1 MSAASTCCTVGPAAF
16 AVGRPSRFAPPPCV
30 DYTSDAAGKGKVT
43 ETTTPEPSILARI
56 AAGDGDAVQ
65 ECMDRYGGLV
75 WSLARRMAPRAAED
89 AVQEIF
95 IDLWKSAARFD
106 ASKASEKTFIATV
119 ARRRLIDRLRRQGRR
134 PQMRSLPEPDDPTPE
149 PSVDD
154 HLVIQRGAEARSAAR
169 YLKELRPEQL
179 KVIQLS
185 VVEGMS
191 HSEIASTTGIAIGT
205 VKSHIFRGLAK
216 VRSRLAEAEA
226 AIEGSPS

>member
-1 MSAASTCCTVGPAAF
+1 MSAAAACCTIGPAAF
-16 AVGRPSRFAPPPCV
+16 AVGTPSRFAPPSTV
-30 DYTSDAAGKGKVT
+30 DYTSDAARRSTVT
-43 ETTTPEPSILARI
+43 ETTTTEQSILSRI

-75 WSLARRMAPRAAED
+75 WSLARRMAPQAAED

-149 PSVDD
+149 PAVDE
-154 HLVIQRGAEARSAAR
+154 HLVIQRGAEAKSAAR
-169 YLKELRPEQL
+169 YLNELRPEQR

-191 HSEIASTTGIAIGT
+191 HSEIANATGIAIGT

-216 VRSRLAEAEA
+216 VRDRLAETEA

>member
-1 MSAASTCCTVGPAAF
+1 M
-16 AVGRPSRFAPPPCV
+16 
-30 DYTSDAAGKGKVT
+30 T
-43 ETTTPEPSILARI
+43 ETSILARI

-75 WSLARRMAPRAAED
+75 WSLARRMAPAMAED

-95 IDLWKSAARFD
+95 IDLWKSAGRFD
-106 ASKASEKTFIATV
+106 ASKASDKTFIATV

-134 PQMRSLPEPDDPTPE
+134 PQTSSLPEPDEPTAE

-154 HLVIQRGAEARSAAR
+154 HLVIERGAEARSAAR
-169 YLKELRPEQL
+169 YLDALRPEQRQ
-179 KVIQLS
+179 VIRLS

-191 HSEIASTTGIAIGT
+191 HSEIADATGIAIGT

-216 VRSRLAEAEA
+216 VRARLADAQA
-226 AIEGSPS
+226 AAEGSPS

>member
-1 MSAASTCCTVGPAAF
+1 MTSTTSFMPLGAQFTGSGPGGFTSAPGLHYT
-16 AVGRPSRFAPPPCV
+16 RSRARRK
-30 DYTSDAAGKGKVT
+30 TLT
-43 ETTTPEPSILARI
+43 ESPVLPRI

-75 WSLARRMAPRAAED
+75 WSLARRMAPTVAED

-106 ASKASEKTFIATV
+106 PSKASEKTFIATV

-134 PQMRSLPEPDDPTPE
+134 PRMRSLPEPDEPTAE
-149 PSVDD
+149 PSVDE
-154 HLVIQRGAEARSAAR
+154 HLVIQRGAEAKSAAR
-169 YLKELRPEQL
+169 YLNELRPEQRN
-179 KVIQLS
+179 VIRLS

-191 HSEIASTTGIAIGT
+191 HSEIAESTGIAIGT

-216 VRSRLAEAEA
+216 VRARLAEAEA
-226 AIEGSPS
+226 AAAEGAPS

>member
-1 MSAASTCCTVGPAAF
+1 MSCTSTCYTVCSSDLNVGNGGQLAVLQALPYTF
-16 AVGRPSRFAPPPCV
+16 ACEEVSAM
-30 DYTSDAAGKGKVT
+30 T
-43 ETTTPEPSILARI
+43 ETSILERI

-75 WSLARRMAPRAAED
+75 WSLARRMAPAMAED

-106 ASKASEKTFIATV
+106 SNKASEKTFIATV

-134 PQMRSLPEPDDPTPE
+134 PQMRSLPEPDEPTAE

-169 YLKELRPEQL
+169 YLDALRPEQRQ
-179 KVIQLS
+179 VIRLS

-191 HSEIASTTGIAIGT
+191 HSEIADATGIAIGT

-216 VRSRLAEAEA
+216 VRARLADAQA
-226 AIEGSPS
+226 AAEGSPS

>member
-1 MSAASTCCTVGPAAF
+1 MSAAAACMSVETPAGALPGTLATPP
-16 AVGRPSRFAPPPCV
+16 AVLYTRPRASEESPGV
-30 DYTSDAAGKGKVT
+30 S
-43 ETTTPEPSILARI
+43 SILSRI

-65 ECMDRYGGLV
+65 ECIDRYGGLV

-95 IDLWKSAARFD
+95 IDLWKSAGRFD
-106 ASKASEKTFIATV
+106 ESKASEKTFIATI

-134 PQMRSLPEPDDPTPE
+134 PTIQSLPEPDDPQAE

-154 HLVIQRGAEARSAAR
+154 HVVMERGLEARIAAR
-169 YLKELRPEQL
+169 YLNELRPDQR
-179 KVIQLS
+179 KVIRLS

-191 HSEIASTTGIAIGT
+191 HSEISAATGIAIGT

-216 VRSRLAEAEA
+216 VRARLAEAEA
-226 AIEGSPS
+226 ALEGSPS